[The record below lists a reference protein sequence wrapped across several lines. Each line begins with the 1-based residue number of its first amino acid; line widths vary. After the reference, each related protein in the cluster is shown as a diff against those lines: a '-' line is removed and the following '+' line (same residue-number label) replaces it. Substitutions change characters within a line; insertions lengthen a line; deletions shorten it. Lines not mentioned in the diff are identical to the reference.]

1 MTVFRR
7 DTTPAISLRVNADLT
22 EWAVYVAIKNGRNV
36 VTIDGDRLTMRY
48 ANGKTA
54 IEFSLTQEETL
65 ALSTGSS
72 SVQVRAVNA
81 HGIAVATDIERIPID
96 RIIKEGVISYE

>member
-1 MTVFRR
+1 MTTFRR
-7 DTTPAISLRVNADLT
+7 GTTPAISLRVNADLT
-22 EWAVYVAIKNGRNV
+22 EWAVYVAIRNGKSRV
-36 VTIDGDRLTMRY
+36 IVDGDRLTMRY
-48 ANGKTA
+48 ADGKTA

-81 HGIAVATDIERIPID
+81 HGVAVATDIERLPID
-96 RIIKEGVISYE
+96 RIIQEGVIEYA